1 MLENPGR
8 LKGQVSCLF
17 RTEIRSAIGRGTRAV
32 NADLYQQADQE
43 IFDPVYM
50 SLERRYVEILRQ
62 LDRDLESA
70 GDRTSE

>member
-1 MLENPGR
+1 
-8 LKGQVSCLF
+8 
-17 RTEIRSAIGRGTRAV
+17 V